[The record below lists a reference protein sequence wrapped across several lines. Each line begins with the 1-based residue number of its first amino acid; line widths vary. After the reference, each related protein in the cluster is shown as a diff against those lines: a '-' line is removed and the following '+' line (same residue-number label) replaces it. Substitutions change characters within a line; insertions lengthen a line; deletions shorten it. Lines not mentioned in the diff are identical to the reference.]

1 VKASLASATSVMAL
15 LAFEAVQ
22 TSGVLVT
29 IASTAV
35 GVTAVTL
42 ADIAPAQAGVIT
54 MTGSNAAGSSMTGG
68 VTTGTFTLFDLV
80 DGTSTTSR
88 QVTFTASNSHGST
101 RSILGGSFS
110 TAASGVGTLRGQ
122 GVSKAISSGKVDSTT
137 ANYTYRAASTSSV
150 VSKTSV
156 YTFAGTGNSNATLT
170 IVGSGVAPVAG
181 VSATNGYVL
190 VNDATSGVQVTIT
203 NSGTGNKAA
212 TIVTKDGVTLNNL
225 NGSIGTISGFSGGG
239 GSVNLGDQYGG
250 PSASKTFTFTP
261 TTLTKGQTFAG
272 SAVATFSNG
281 TSAANAGGKLTATLA
296 GTGVAP
302 VNAVASSATV
312 LGRVGGPSVTSTVS
326 ISNIGDG
333 NKSGA
338 GTISNLNGTISNSL
352 GTGFTAKVGNPST
365 ISLADSAST
374 TLGFNFQPVSKGT
387 SSATSTFTL
396 SNGSADGKNTG
407 GTVTASV
414 SAQGVGPELQTKFNS
429 VVNTATAVAGGAT
442 ASSGPA
448 ISFGSVGYGVSTTV
462 YLELANI
469 TTDPNGGDN
478 GLTDLTLNSF
488 TLGGPNASE
497 FSVGLGSGTVISK
510 GGSVWLPITVL
521 STTLGALASTL
532 TIFTDQSVALGGVG
546 DTFTYNLMAVVPEPM
561 SIALLAGGLAGL
573 VALRGRRQRRKV
585 EAVA

>member
-1 VKASLASATSVMAL
+1 MAL
-15 LAFEAVQ
+15 LALEAVQ

-29 IASTAV
+29 VASSAV

-54 MTGSNAAGSSMTGG
+54 MTGSNATGSTFTGG
-68 VTTGTFTLFDLV
+68 VSTGTLAIFDLV
-80 DGTSTTSR
+80 DGASTATVSTI
-88 QVTFTASNSHGST
+88 TFTAKNSSNSRATISGASIST
-101 RSILGGSFS
+101 ISGGTLTGGAVNLSFS
-110 TAASGVGTLRGQ
+110 GQ
-122 GVSKAISSGKVDSTT
+122 ATKNIAN
-137 ANYTYRAASTSSV
+137 NYTYQATSASSV
-150 VSKTSV
+150 S
-156 YTFAGTGNSNATLT
+156 FARTYNFNRAVNTPATLT

-190 VNDATSGVQVTIT
+190 VNNATSGVQVTIT

-212 TIVTKDGVTLNNL
+212 TIVSGGVTMNNL

-239 GSVNLGDQYGG
+239 SSVNLGDAYSTGG
-250 PSASKTFTFTP
+250 PAASKTFTFTP
-261 TTLTKGQTFAG
+261 TTLAKGDVFAG
-272 SAVATFSNG
+272 SAVAKFSNG
-281 TSAANAGGKLTATLA
+281 TSASNAAGTLTAVLT

-326 ISNIGDG
+326 ISNVGDG

-338 GTISNLNGTISNSL
+338 GSISNLNGTISNSL

-374 TLGFNFQPVSKGT
+374 TLGFNFQPISKGT
-387 SSATSTFTL
+387 STATSTFTL
-396 SNGSADGKNTG
+396 SNGSTDGKNVG

-414 SAQGVGPELQTKFNS
+414 SAQGVAPELQTKFNA

-442 ASSGPA
+442 ASSGPT

-469 TTDPNGGDN
+469 TTDPNGGN
-478 GLTDLTLNSF
+478 NSLTDLTLNSF
-488 TLGGPNASE
+488 TIGGPNASD
-497 FSVGLGSGTVISK
+497 FSVGLGDGTVISK

-561 SIALLAGGLAGL
+561 SIALLGAGLAGL
-573 VALRGRRQRRKV
+573 VALKGRRQRRKT
-585 EAVA
+585 EAAA